1 MSRLDHV
8 PSLIP
13 VPKFILSYR
22 SLRRTGG
29 YILSGSPLLDQALSL
44 RKVRRTK
51 NILLGVTALAMVI
64 VIIIS
69 MSHKGMSG
77 SPLFIPIPAIILIV
91 MLSAML
97 MNFISIAF
105 NGVEITTA
113 DTSGQRFRSAQHG
126 RNVSQWTGVLCIVLV
141 VVFFLIIPYVETE
154 ISTDRVETLDT
165 GTIKEHEWFTVDD
178 FDLSYTSELVLKV
191 VDGAPI
197 DYTIRVKNPNTGKFE
212 DKLSGQ
218 VQEGDALELDLT
230 DWPLGDYLTVF
241 WTDGTPQTDESSYDY
256 QVNRLLNP
264 DLSLA
269 LTGIL
274 GVIAISS
281 IIWAVVA
288 HVLMKRFEIQSVGG
302 LATSFD
308 ESY

>member
-1 MSRLDHV
+1 M
-8 PSLIP
+8 
-13 VPKFILSYR
+13 
-22 SLRRTGG
+22 
-29 YILSGSPLLDQALSL
+29 SGSPLLDQAVSL

-64 VIIIS
+64 IIILS

-91 MLSAML
+91 MLGAML

-105 NGVEITTA
+105 NGVEIATA
-113 DTSGQRFRSAQHG
+113 DSSGQRFRSAQHG
-126 RNVSQWTGVLCIVLV
+126 RNVSQWTGALCIILV
-141 VVFFLIIPYVETE
+141 IAFFFIIPYVETE
-154 ISTDRVETLDT
+154 ISTNRVETLDT

-178 FDLSYTSELVLKV
+178 FDLSYTDELVLKV
-191 VDGAPI
+191 TDGAPI
-197 DYTIRVKNPNTGKFE
+197 DYTIRVKNPNSGKFE

-218 VQEGDALELDLT
+218 VQEGDALRLDLKG
-230 DWPLGDYLTVF
+230 WPQGDYLTVF
-241 WTDGTPQTDESSYDY
+241 WTDGTAQDEESSYDY

-274 GVIAISS
+274 GVIAVSS
-281 IIWAVVA
+281 IIWAVVSY
-288 HVLMKRFEIQSVGG
+288 VLMKRFEIESVGG

-308 ESY
+308 QTY